1 MNWEVTPELITPR
14 VYLVGQMLAA
24 LFSGGWRPSCGSDRA
39 DAIEEAILC
48 ADVALTMMAQSDGAE
63 GKEAQ

>member
-1 MNWEVTPELITPR
+1 MSDSITPR

-24 LFSGGWRPSCGSDRA
+24 IFSGGWRPDTGAHRA

-48 ADVALTMMAQSDGAE
+48 ADVALTMMAQSAE
-63 GKEAQ
+63 SDAKEAR